1 MDDWGVSTMVNIK
14 GIIAVV
20 IVIVVAIVLFPLV
33 QDTVGPMAWDNY
45 SGDGAAATT
54 NGSTQTL
61 LQQVPLFYI
70 LGVVLA
76 VIGFAL
82 VSVREAT

>member
-1 MDDWGVSTMVNIK
+1 MVNIK
-14 GIIAVV
+14 SIIGIV
-20 IVIVVAIVLFPLV
+20 IVIVVAVVLFPLV
-33 QDTVGPMAWDNY
+33 QDTIGPMAYDNY
-45 SGDGAAATT
+45 SGDGESATT

-61 LQQVPLFYI
+61 LQQVPLFYV

-82 VSVREAT
+82 VSIKDAT

>member
-1 MDDWGVSTMVNIK
+1 MVNIK
-14 GIIAVV
+14 SIIGIV

-33 QDTVGPMAWDNY
+33 QDTIGPMAYDNY
-45 SGDGAAATT
+45 SGDGESATT

-61 LQQVPLFYI
+61 LQQVPLFYV

-82 VSVREAT
+82 VSIKDAT